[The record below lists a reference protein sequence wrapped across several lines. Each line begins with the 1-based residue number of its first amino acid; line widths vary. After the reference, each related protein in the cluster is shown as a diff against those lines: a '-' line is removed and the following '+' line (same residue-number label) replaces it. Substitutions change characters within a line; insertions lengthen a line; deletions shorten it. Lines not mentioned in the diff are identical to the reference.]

1 MLDGR
6 GKLWAQCNLKG
17 MWNIWKEELNTQVWK
32 EEDSS
37 KERKVV
43 VETMEWIRMAKEEFV
58 VWRVWEKLWGTP
70 TYEEYPQGK
79 DSSMWI
85 NKEGF
90 LKQYVTRTTRRECGV
105 TEAKLPWKGGD
116 FHPLSATE
124 WSSIM
129 RTKKNVLQVWQQG
142 SSYQPPWTELKET
155 RELKFIEH

>member
-1 MLDGR
+1 
-6 GKLWAQCNLKG
+6 
-17 MWNIWKEELNTQVWK
+17 
-32 EEDSS
+32 
-37 KERKVV
+37 
-43 VETMEWIRMAKEEFV
+43 MAKEDFV

-90 LKQYVTRTTRRECGV
+90 LKQDVTRTTRREYGV
-105 TEAKLPWKGGD
+105 TEAKLPSKGGA

-124 WSSIM
+124 WLSTM
-129 RTKKNVLQVWQQG
+129 RTKRNVLQVWQQG